1 MGFYSRLSCLE
12 DPDRCTA
19 VICDKDNVISIRGR
33 ERIAP
38 DALFYEVVPDY
49 SVGFSVKLIN
59 PEGVN
64 IFNTVT
70 SAARARDIM
79 ATGKSTRPDG
89 NIFSLVFT
97 AV

>member
-1 MGFYSRLSCLE
+1 MLRMRNVSEKLSGRLSSAGEKHRFTQRCVTYGFYSRLSCLE

-49 SVGFSVKLIN
+49 SVGFSVK
-59 PEGVN
+59 EH
-64 IFNTVT
+64 
-70 SAARARDIM
+70 
-79 ATGKSTRPDG
+79 
-89 NIFSLVFT
+89 
-97 AV
+97 